1 MTNNKMPKRLY
12 IPQPFAGGDSEGF
25 IAAARTEIDT
35 IAGDNLNFVDGFP
48 SVYSS
53 PQSQGGKPV
62 TRADVNA
69 IGHLASVNE
78 YYYRCGGLNTFDPEL
93 AIKIG
98 GYPRGAVLEGI
109 VGLDYF
115 RVVSLNDDNMVDFT
129 GQASEDQVSRGVI
142 LGEVDGT
149 NWAYCE
155 RGNVPD
161 IGVVAGLP
169 NFGWQGADIA
179 HSDIFPIASFIAPR
193 NGVIGVDG
201 TYDFT
206 ATSTPV
212 QGGTTTNAGGFG
224 IVICPQDKT
233 PFDIESG
240 ALAGKVFYTRG
251 AWAAPVSESAYTSAQ
266 LTVINVVRGTR
277 YGIYIVNVG
286 GNVTNSEAKIVV
298 R

>member
-1 MTNNKMPKRLY
+1 MKREDRPSRFY
-12 IPQPFAGGDSEGF
+12 IPQPFAGGDKSVV
-25 IAAARTEIDT
+25 ASRTYIDT

-78 YYYRCGGLNTFDPEL
+78 YYYRCGGINTFDPEL
-93 AIKIG
+93 AVKIG
-98 GYPRGAVLEGI
+98 GYPRGAVLEGL

-115 RVVSLNDDNMVDFT
+115 RVVSLIDDNMVDFT

-142 LGEVDGT
+142 LGEVDGIS
-149 NWAYCE
+149 WAYCE

-161 IGVVAGLP
+161 IGVIAGLP
-169 NFGWQGADIA
+169 NFGWQGNDITQ
-179 HSDIFPIASFIAPR
+179 SDIFPIASFIAPR

-201 TYDFT
+201 TYDFV
-206 ATSTPV
+206 ATSTSVP
-212 QGGTTTNAGGFG
+212 GGATTTAGGFG

-240 ALAGKVFYTRG
+240 ELAGKVFYTRG
-251 AWAAPVSESAYTSAQ
+251 NWTATVGGSTYQANG
-266 LTVINVVRGTR
+266 LTIVNLVRGTR

>member
-1 MTNNKMPKRLY
+1 MKREDRPSRFY
-12 IPQPFAGGDSEGF
+12 IPQPFAGGDKSVV
-25 IAAARTEIDT
+25 ASRTYIDT

-129 GQASEDQVSRGVI
+129 GQASEDQVNRGVI
-142 LGEVDGT
+142 LGEVDGI

-161 IGVVAGLP
+161 IGVITGLP
-169 NFGWQGADIA
+169 NFKWQGTDITQ
-179 HSDIFPIASFIAPR
+179 SDIFPVTSFIAPR

-206 ATSTPV
+206 ATSTSVP
-212 QGGTTTNAGGFG
+212 GGATATAGGFG

-251 AWAAPVSESAYTSAQ
+251 NWTATVGGSTYQAGD
-266 LTVINVVRGTR
+266 LTIVNLVRGTR

-286 GNVTNSEAKIVV
+286 GNVTNSEARIVV